1 MPNVDLHCHST
12 ASDGVLTP
20 AEVVARAATNGV
32 DALALTDHDDVSGI
46 AEARAAAD
54 AAEIQ
59 LITGVEISASWGG
72 QSVHVVGLR
81 IDPDHPRLHAGLSGI
96 RLGRIERARRMG
108 ARLATAGISGAY
120 DGARRGAGSGE
131 LVGRTHF
138 ARWLVAE
145 GHAPDVQSAFRRFLT
160 PGTPGY
166 VEHEWCSLEDA
177 VGWIRESGGS
187 AVIAHPG
194 SYAFSPGKL
203 RQLLETFCALGGAGL
218 EVVSGSQHSSAFGR
232 FADLARG
239 FGLLASRGSD
249 FHAPGEGV
257 DLGGMPPLPRYAHPI
272 WQSWPLVGGA
282 KAAAPRD
289 KC

>member
-1 MPNVDLHCHST
+1 
-12 ASDGVLTP
+12 VLTP
-20 AEVVARAATNGV
+20 AEVVTRAAANGV
-32 DALALTDHDDVSGI
+32 HVLALTDHDDVSGL

-54 AAEIQ
+54 AAKIQ
-59 LITGVEISASWGG
+59 LVPGVEISATWGG
-72 QSVHVVGLR
+72 QSVHVLGLR
-81 IDPDHPRLHAGLSGI
+81 IDPGHPRLLAGLRGI

-108 ARLATAGISGAY
+108 AHLASAGISGSY
-120 DGARRGAGSGE
+120 EGARALAGSGE

-145 GHAPDVQSAFRRFLT
+145 GHAPDVQGAFRHFLT

-166 VEHEWCSLEDA
+166 VEHEWCALEDA

-194 SYAFSPGKL
+194 SYTFSPGKL
-203 RQLLETFCALGGAGL
+203 RQLLETFRALGGEGL
-218 EVVSGSQHSSAFGR
+218 EVVSGSQHPSGYGR
-232 FADLARG
+232 FADLARA

-257 DLGGMPPLPRYAHPI
+257 DLGRLPPLPRYARPI
-272 WQSWPLVGGA
+272 WQSWPLVGRS
-282 KAAAPRD
+282 KPAARDD